1 MSIFLYSSWIE
12 YLCFPIET
20 HLYGT
25 ITNKTTSQIRIHTLV
40 NQRLFPSNATSLMHS
55 IFNYCLLY
63 DLITFFIIL
72 GILKNITECRFN
84 VMFI

>member
-20 HLYGT
+20 HLYVT

-40 NQRLFPSNATSLMHS
+40 NQRLFPSNSTSLMHS

-63 DLITFFIIL
+63 DLITFFIFL

-84 VMFI
+84 VIFI